1 MYTVVSPS
9 TVPLSVKSSTYSHR
23 TLSPIPALQTA
34 IMSGASPS
42 GDLIPNGTKINVD
55 PRDGTNIAL
64 TLDLDARQSST
75 DLVVDDEMPPVVN
88 ELKDAAAIPIDPALR
103 FEGEEEQDGFTT
115 EAVIGRKRKTE
126 EELEEEKEGEEMNEQ
141 EADDANQQRNDA
153 SRDEIQDEAVG
164 EMVLGVEVVEGSEGG
179 QPESENAMEEADVVE
194 KGDKP
199 QTAKRAPRKR
209 RKWLKKGEVDPDDP
223 IAVARQQAR
232 HRLIDDAIASLDQQE
247 KDLLDGCHPQLL
259 WLWQELERRK
269 DAQYLWAEAR
279 EQADEGE
286 LLKMCDHWKKSIRFN
301 FHVRLEEIAD
311 EITHANRQKMARLTA
326 ERIALR
332 RNPDALPNLRA
343 GRGGGGWAIADKHL
357 LSTGEQTL
365 EPIEV
370 DGKVRQR
377 RAITRDIQSLSQ
389 TDIQSDLLKMGL
401 QRSSAPRSPSPPP
414 RRPSPVYPMYN
425 NGRSQSNKRPPQAS
439 AWQQPKEHHQQPPPP
454 PPPLPS
460 SSQVVS
466 GMWDRPNSMY
476 HPSVLLPPPQPTAY
490 DARAARDYEAAMR
503 RDRMNP
509 PPSSSV
515 PFASRTESTPRYHF
529 WQPSSGPTPKSNGVP
544 PMSYFPPYPRSTAPT
559 GPPPGIGLPP
569 PRL

>member
-1 MYTVVSPS
+1 MSAVISPS

-23 TLSPIPALQTA
+23 TLSPIPASQTA
-34 IMSGASPS
+34 IMSGAYPS
-42 GDLIPNGTKINVD
+42 GDLIPNGTKIHVD
-55 PRDGTNIAL
+55 ARDGTNVAL
-64 TLDLDARQSST
+64 ALDLDARRSPA
-75 DLVVDDEMPPVVN
+75 DLVVDDETPPVVN

-103 FEGEEEQDGFTT
+103 FESEEEQD
-115 EAVIGRKRKTE
+115 ESMAEVVIGQKRKAE
-126 EELEEEKEGEEMNEQ
+126 DELEEEEEREEIDEQ
-141 EADDANQQRNDA
+141 EADTANQQEN
-153 SRDEIQDEAVG
+153 SVPKEETQDEPVR
-164 EMVLGVEVVEGSEGG
+164 EMTLGVEVIEGSEGG
-179 QPESENAMEEADVVE
+179 QPESETAAMEEADVVE
-194 KGDKP
+194 KEDKP

-232 HRLIDDAIASLDQQE
+232 HRLIDDAIACLDQQE
-247 KDLLDGCHPQLL
+247 KDLLDGSHPQLL

-269 DAQYLWAEAR
+269 EAQYLWAEAR
-279 EQADEGE
+279 EQADEDQ
-286 LLKMCDHWKKSIRFN
+286 LLKMCDHWKRCARFN

-311 EITHANRQKMARLTA
+311 QITHANRQKMARLTA

-357 LSTGEQTL
+357 LSAGEQAL

-370 DGKVRQR
+370 DGQVKQR
-377 RAITRDIQSLSQ
+377 RAIARGIQSLSQ
-389 TDIQSDLLKMGL
+389 SDIQSDLLKMGL
-401 QRSSAPRSPSPPP
+401 QRPPAPRSPSPPP

-425 NGRSQSNKRPPQAS
+425 NGRSQSNKRPSQAS
-439 AWQQPKEHHQQPPPP
+439 AWQQPKEHYQQPPPP
-454 PPPLPS
+454 PLPPS
-460 SSQVVS
+460 SQAVP

-476 HPSVLLPPPQPTAY
+476 HPSMPLPPPQPTTY
-490 DARAARDYEAAMR
+490 DARTARDYEAGMR

-509 PPSSSV
+509 PPTSSV
-515 PFASRTESTPRYHF
+515 PYASRAESTPRYHF
-529 WQPSSGPTPKSNGVP
+529 WQPSSGPISKSNGAP
-544 PMSYFPPYPRSTAPT
+544 SMSYFPSYPRTAPPT

>member
-1 MYTVVSPS
+1 M
-9 TVPLSVKSSTYSHR
+9 K
-23 TLSPIPALQTA
+23 
-34 IMSGASPS
+34 
-42 GDLIPNGTKINVD
+42 
-55 PRDGTNIAL
+55 
-64 TLDLDARQSST
+64 
-75 DLVVDDEMPPVVN
+75 
-88 ELKDAAAIPIDPALR
+88 
-103 FEGEEEQDGFTT
+103 
-115 EAVIGRKRKTE
+115 
-126 EELEEEKEGEEMNEQ
+126 
-141 EADDANQQRNDA
+141 
-153 SRDEIQDEAVG
+153 
-164 EMVLGVEVVEGSEGG
+164 GS
-179 QPESENAMEEADVVE
+179 
-194 KGDKP
+194 
-199 QTAKRAPRKR
+199 
-209 RKWLKKGEVDPDDP
+209 
-223 IAVARQQAR
+223 
-232 HRLIDDAIASLDQQE
+232 AIASLNQQE
-247 KDLLDGCHPQLL
+247 KDLLDGSHPQLL

-286 LLKMCDHWKKSIRFN
+286 LLKMCDHWKKFARFN

-365 EPIEV
+365 EPIEI
-370 DGKVRQR
+370 DGQIRQR
-377 RAITRDIQSLSQ
+377 RAIARDIQSLSQ

-401 QRSSAPRSPSPPP
+401 QRPSAPRSPSPPP

-425 NGRSQSNKRPPQAS
+425 DGRSQSNKRPSQTS
-439 AWQQPKEHHQQPPPP
+439 AWQQPKEHYQQPP

-466 GMWDRPNSMY
+466 GIWDRPNSMY
-476 HPSVLLPPPQPTAY
+476 HPSMPLPPPQPTAY
-490 DARAARDYEAAMR
+490 DARAARDYEAGMR

-509 PPSSSV
+509 PPSSSA
-515 PFASRTESTPRYHF
+515 PYASRTESTPRYHF
-529 WQPSSGPTPKSNGVP
+529 WQPSSGPSPKTNGAP
-544 PMSYFPPYPRSTAPT
+544 PMSYFSSYPRSTAPT